1 MDNIICR
8 AFRIRREGSAACAC
22 RFVVGIDCPGG
33 SEYEREG
40 EGRRKGRG
48 AIGSDTRGEKEVG
61 GSNIGDEGHVGW
73 VVQRG
78 GGHIAREGV
87 DRRSENVYRLYIKK
101 IELFVNKSKLKNDE

>member
-1 MDNIICR
+1 M
-8 AFRIRREGSAACAC
+8 
-22 RFVVGIDCPGG
+22 
-33 SEYEREG
+33 EG

-48 AIGSDTRGEKEVG
+48 AAGGDTGGEKEVR

-78 GGHIAREGV
+78 GGHIAQEGV

-101 IELFVNKSKLKNDE
+101 NRAFC